1 MMVTA
6 VMTMWREKY
15 RPTSLA
21 EIEGQDEVIDRLK
34 SFAERKQ
41 LPNLLLWGSRGV
53 GKTSSVLALARELYG
68 SHDENLFIVECR
80 DFVEQ
85 RKKWLRADKRFK
97 FYYDEHK
104 SALDIFKEMIRS
116 YAVLAPINAEFKLMA
131 FNNADL
137 LPVDAQQALRRIM
150 ERSSR
155 TSRFIFITTKP
166 SAIIP
171 AIRSRCLNLHFQPL
185 TLTKT
190 RTQTKSGAMD
200 RVLLRIAS
208 QEGLELTDQGL
219 EMLKRYAGGDAG
231 TAIDIMEA
239 ASVVSD
245 SNRIGSEEIEIVV
258 QELRKRSNKVAD
270 LIDMALAGRYQELRA
285 DLKVLMRDEKM
296 SGKEIV
302 EAIHDVM
309 LHRKARL
316 GARRLAKIMMHIGDA
331 DYKLCSAFNSM
342 IHIEELMVRCRHWHL

>member
-1 MMVTA
+1 MLMVM

-15 RPTSLA
+15 RPASLA
-21 EIEGQDEVIDRLK
+21 EIEGQDDVIDRLK

-85 RKKWLRADKRFK
+85 RKKWLHADKRFK

-104 SALDIFKEMIRS
+104 SALDIFKDMIRS
-116 YAVLAPINAEFKLMA
+116 YAALAPINAEFKLMA

-185 TLTKT
+185 T
-190 RTQTKSGAMD
+190 KSGAMD

-208 QEGLELTDQGL
+208 REGLELTDQGL

-231 TAIDIMEA
+231 IAIDIMEA
-239 ASVVSD
+239 ASAISD
-245 SNRIGSEEIEIVV
+245 SNRIGSKEIEKVV
-258 QELRKRSNKVAD
+258 RELRKRSDKVAD

-285 DLKVLMRDEKM
+285 RLKELIRNDKM
-296 SGKEIV
+296 SGEEIV
-302 EAIHDVM
+302 EAIHDAV
-309 LHRKARL
+309 LEREAGF
-316 GARRLAKIMMHIGDA
+316 GARRLARVMIHIGDA
-331 DYKLCSAFNSM
+331 DYKLCSAFDSM
-342 IHIEELMVRCRHWHL
+342 IHIEELMVRCRHL